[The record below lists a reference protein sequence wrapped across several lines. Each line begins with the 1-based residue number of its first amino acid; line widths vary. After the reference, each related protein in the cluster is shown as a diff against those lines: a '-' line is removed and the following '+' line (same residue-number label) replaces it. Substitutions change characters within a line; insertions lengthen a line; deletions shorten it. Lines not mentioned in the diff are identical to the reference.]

1 MKRILAIILAVWMV
15 VSTLGCIRVKSSAE
29 EKKDTVESVAETK
42 TEETSVNN
50 KTEAPAPEKTA
61 EPTEEPT
68 PEPTEE
74 PTEEPTP
81 EPTEEPEPDTADYL
95 SDDYDFHVVI
105 NDPAW
110 KGSPANGGIAF
121 IHENDSYGTT
131 QIVLYSIDAGDT
143 IDYISMEDM
152 VESVINAWKN
162 AYGASGVTV
171 QTEITEI
178 DVNGISGRMQD
189 ADISYIGILL
199 KGRVLIWKAGT
210 RVYLGQLI
218 GVEDGFSEAEPVL
231 QGMLDTFETAADYRS
246 RTGAV

>member
-1 MKRILAIILAVWMV
+1 MKRILAIILAALMV

-29 EKKDTVESVAETK
+29 EKKDTVESVAESK

-50 KTEAPAPEKTA
+50 KTEAPATEKTA
-61 EPTEEPT
+61 
-68 PEPTEE
+68 E

>member
-1 MKRILAIILAVWMV
+1 MKRILAIILAVLMV

-29 EKKDTVESVAETK
+29 EKKDTVESVAESK

-68 PEPTEE
+68 PE

>member
-1 MKRILAIILAVWMV
+1 MKRILAIILAVLMV

-29 EKKDTVESVAETK
+29 EKKDTVESVAESK

-61 EPTEEPT
+61 
-68 PEPTEE
+68 E

-152 VESVINAWKN
+152 VESVIDAWKN

-218 GVEDGFSEAEPVL
+218 GVEDGFSDAEPVL